1 MALAQADAPPT
12 PGSAAPLPAQT
23 AAVVDL
29 GSNSWRLVAY
39 RYQPGGWWR
48 RIGQLQ
54 EPVRIAEGL
63 ARSGRLSEPAMDR
76 GLATLEVFARYC
88 DARGIA
94 PERVEA
100 VATSAIRDARNG
112 RDLVRRAGDMSGLDV
127 RILSAAEEAR
137 YGYLA
142 AVNSTTLTDGAV
154 LDLGGGS
161 LQLVSVRDREAD
173 AAGSWPLGAVRV
185 TESLLNRR
193 GPASRKDLKKA
204 RAAIRFALADA
215 AWVSDHGRRLVGIG
229 GAVRNLAAA
238 AQRAHGSMGEPLQ
251 GFVLDAGALSALI
264 AALAKRAAAGR
275 ALAGIKP
282 ARAPF
287 ILAAALVLEG
297 VLERGGFAG
306 IEVTRAGLREGV
318 FLERRLLADAAPLL
332 PDVRGAAVRDLAARS
347 GADLRHAD
355 HVARLALQLHDSLA
369 AGGVFAPEADE
380 RDLLRSAAILHD
392 IGMAVAYG
400 GHHEHAAYAIR
411 SSGLDGF
418 GPREI
423 GLVADIVRRHRKG
436 PTDGDGGLVRRC
448 ATLLQIAEQLERGED
463 GSVQAASLEQE
474 GRAVRLELVG
484 DDTLARWSVARNV
497 DASGFRRVF
506 GRRLVLPAAA

>member
-1 MALAQADAPPT
+1 MAWPQADAPPA
-12 PGSAAPLPAQT
+12 PAPVAPLPAHT
-23 AAVVDL
+23 AAVIDL

-63 ARSGRLSEPAMDR
+63 ARSGRLSAAAMER

-88 DARGIA
+88 EARGIA
-94 PERVEA
+94 PECVEA
-100 VATSAIRDARNG
+100 VATSAVRDAANG
-112 RDLVRRAGDMSGLDV
+112 GELVRRAQDLSGLDV
-127 RILSAAEEAR
+127 RILSADEEAH

-161 LQLVSVRDREAD
+161 LQLVSVRDREAETT
-173 AAGSWPLGAVRV
+173 GSWPLGAVRV
-185 TESLLNRR
+185 TESLLSRR

-204 RAAIRFALADA
+204 RSAIRSALADA
-215 AWVSDHGRRLVGIG
+215 GWVNEHGRRLVGLG
-229 GAVRNLAAA
+229 GAVRNLASA
-238 AQRAHGSMGEPLQ
+238 AQRAHGSAGEPLQ
-251 GFVLDAGALSALI
+251 GFVLDAGALSDLVG
-264 AALAKRAAAGR
+264 ALAKRAAAGR

-297 VLERGGFAG
+297 VLERGGFDG

-318 FLERRLLADAAPLL
+318 FLERRLLADTAPLL
-332 PDVRGAAVRDLAARS
+332 ADVRGAAVRDLAARS

-355 HVARLALQLHDSLA
+355 HVAHLALQLHDSLA
-369 AGGVFAPEADE
+369 AAGVFRPAPDE

-418 GPREI
+418 GPRELA
-423 GLVADIVRRHRKG
+423 LVADIVRRHRKG
-436 PTDGDGGLVRRC
+436 PTDGDGAVVRRS
-448 ATLLQIAEQLERGED
+448 ATLLQLAEQLERGED
-463 GSVQAASLEQE
+463 GSVEAAWLEAD

-497 DASGFRRVF
+497 DVSGFRRVF